1 MCYPDP
7 FHGSGSKTL
16 LLREDKQKMVQ
27 SLGKRVVVEPLI
39 IMIPINCLLSSEQ
52 MKKQLWPNQH
62 FFAA

>member
-39 IMIPINCLLSSEQ
+39 IMIPINY
-52 MKKQLWPNQH
+52 
-62 FFAA
+62 